1 MEKIISYKAE
11 DGTIFE
17 TEEKCLEYEQNLEVF
32 NAAEILIK
40 HCEKRMCCNCP
51 FFKIS
56 CVLSSGPPEVWEWS

>member
-1 MEKIISYKAE
+1 MEKVISYKAE

-32 NAAEILIK
+32 NAAEILKK

-51 FFKIS
+51 FLRQIAF
-56 CVLSSGPPEVWEWS
+56 